1 MARTNGAASTAK
13 RTGVFGADAGALMS
27 AVDGALGEG
36 EKTLRR
42 WMQTKPTFA
51 LALAAG
57 AGYLLGGGLT
67 PRLAT
72 RLISTG
78 GRILVAAAVER
89 WLAEQIKAG
98 TDLVSEG

>member
-1 MARTNGAASTAK
+1 MAKTNGAPSSTHRRAAL
-13 RTGVFGADAGALMS
+13 GADAGALLS

-42 WMQTKPTFA
+42 WMRSNPTFA

-67 PRLAT
+67 PRIAT
-72 RLISTG
+72 RLVSNG
-78 GRILVAAAVER
+78 GRILVAAALER

-98 TDLVSEG
+98 TDLVS